1 MAVEEEIGTLS
12 KVGIRK
18 VWQDEAKDFTPWLAK
33 NPDLL
38 GKELGMDL
46 EHIKTEAAV
55 GRYSADLVFHNE
67 SQKVVVVENMFNDTD
82 HDHLGKLITYAAG
95 LGAAYAVLISPEFR
109 EEHRSALTWLNSIS
123 AEDFGFFGVAL
134 EVWRI
139 GNSLPAPRLRV
150 EVKPD
155 GWLRSVRATQ
165 RAKTGRELLYLRFW
179 DEFLPA
185 LVSECPGWTRRNK
198 PTTDSWMQLP
208 TGRTGLSIIPC
219 FCKPEDEYRLRVELY
234 IDVGDAKTN
243 KAAFE
248 RLHEQKARI
257 EEDLGEALD
266 WDRLDDRKGARISLY
281 YAEGIEVSEE
291 EKWPA
296 ARNWLV
302 DAAGRMRQVF
312 APAIRDLPR

>member
-1 MAVEEEIGTLS
+1 MAEIGHYR
-12 KVGIRK
+12 KVGIRD
-18 VWQDEAKDFTPWLAK
+18 VWQDEAKDFTPWLAE
-33 NPDLL
+33 NADLL
-38 GKELGMDL
+38 GEALGMDL
-46 EHIKTEAAV
+46 VHRETEAVV
-55 GRYSADLVFHNE
+55 GRYSADLVFHEE
-67 SQKVVVVENMFNDTD
+67 STQKAIVVENMFGATD

-134 EVWRI
+134 EAGRI
-139 GNSLPAPRLRV
+139 GDSLPAPLLRV

-179 DEFLPA
+179 AEFLPA
-185 LVSECPGWTRRNK
+185 LVSEYPGWTRRNR

-208 TGRTGLSIIPC
+208 TGRSGLSITPC
-219 FCKPEDEYRLRVELY
+219 FCKPEGEYQLRVELY
-234 IDVGDAKTN
+234 IDVGNAERN

-266 WDRLDDRKGARISLY
+266 WDRLDDRRGSRISLY
-281 YAEGIEVSEE
+281 YAGGIEVSEE

-296 ARNWLV
+296 ARDWLV
-302 DAAGRMRQVF
+302 DAAGRMHQVF